1 MVLVSIFSA
10 ILFLIA
16 LFPLKNY
23 LLMRKNLSD
32 KARWMAWLHERPS
45 LNEYCIKHSQAISEV
60 RCDYCGD
67 DRRLPSLE
75 MVIPNDVRY
84 GLISNSYRGYMH
96 FKSNF
101 CSKCGSDL
109 YREVYVD

>member
-1 MVLVSIFSA
+1 MVLSSIVGV
-10 ILFLIA
+10 ILFLMA

-23 LLMRKNLSD
+23 LLLRKNLAD
-32 KARWMAWLHERPS
+32 KARWMAWLNERPS
-45 LNEYCIKHSQAISEV
+45 LAEYCEKNSQTIAEI

-75 MVIPNDVRY
+75 MVIQNDVSY
-84 GLISNSYRGYMH
+84 GIISNSYNGYMH